1 MTALLLALITSSA
14 PDAGLEIGSIVA
26 VPPHLGVVL
35 SASEQPGVALFL
47 AWVLKLTPDG
57 DGGFLRPSQVVIE
70 PGVVFRATASFTA
83 RLALRWLR
91 SPLSWLAL
99 GGGLGM
105 GIEVSAAVREVSSL
119 ELVAR
124 LGKGPIGFAMVT
136 ARFEL
141 RMDATTA
148 WMFALGGT
156 YW

>member
-1 MTALLLALITSSA
+1 MTTLLLALLTSSA
-14 PDAGLEIGSIVA
+14 PPLELGSIVA

-35 SASEQPGVALFL
+35 SASESPGVALFL
-47 AWVLKLTPDG
+47 PWVLKLSPD
-57 DGGFLRPSQVVIE
+57 DGGVFRPSHLVIE
-70 PGVVFRATASFTA
+70 PGVVFRAATSFTA

-91 SPLSWLAL
+91 SPLTWLAL

-105 GIEVSAAVREVSSL
+105 GLEVGAAVREVSSF

-136 ARFEL
+136 ARVEL
-141 RMDATTA
+141 RMDGTVA
-148 WMFALGGT
+148 WLFALGGT